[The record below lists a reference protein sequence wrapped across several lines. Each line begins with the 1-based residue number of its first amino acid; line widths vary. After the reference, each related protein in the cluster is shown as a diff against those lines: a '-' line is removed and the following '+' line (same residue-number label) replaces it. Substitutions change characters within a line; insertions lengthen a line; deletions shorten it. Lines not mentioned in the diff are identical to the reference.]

1 MFYEWVLRFAFTV
14 HNFTNERICQ
24 TREFQ
29 LPNSK
34 SERRPKKLSA
44 LQWCAPV
51 FLAPVKN
58 SASKIPTPPMPTTAT
73 PTPPKKSRRC
83 SSGGAEAEAR
93 KHGFSGSLPPLAFV
107 SFQART
113 QKISSQLLP
122 HMRLF
127 LLGNTPLS
135 FVLAA

>member
-44 LQWCAPV
+44 LQWCAP
-51 FLAPVKN
+51 
-58 SASKIPTPPMPTTAT
+58 
-73 PTPPKKSRRC
+73 
-83 SSGGAEAEAR
+83 
-93 KHGFSGSLPPLAFV
+93 GFSGAGE
-107 SFQART
+107 
-113 QKISSQLLP
+113 K
-122 HMRLF
+122 
-127 LLGNTPLS
+127 LGVKNPD
-135 FVLAA
+135 AADADDDADAAKEK